1 MSFEIC
7 AIPAARQTLSPGTVS
22 IARAGRITLTRD
34 DTAALGLLGQCE
46 AMLLADS
53 STRRIAIR
61 ARHDEPQTELVCI
74 RAHSGG
80 GVLIDN
86 GCHSVDVA
94 LRAIGIQPRGR
105 NYFDQSLR
113 LPVQIKDFTAIVGPF
128 DPPPKGRR

>member
-22 IARAGRITLTRD
+22 ISRAGRITLTRD

-46 AMLLADS
+46 AVLLADS

-61 ARHDEPQTELVCI
+61 ARHDEPQTQLVCI

-80 GVLIDN
+80 GVVL
-86 GCHSVDVA
+86 DVGLA